1 MPCLA
6 FVWVLGV
13 QTQVL
18 IHVEQALHP
27 LSHLPQCCIRNLGIS
42 KKHFPSWKKFE
53 QPEFVFIWRPCVL
66 EVSTEWSLGQGQGY
80 ALGICLDGLS
90 VIHGPCTECLLRF
103 TGTETLS
110 RESSRETRLVQVC
123 VSTMSHLH
131 GEISL
136 KSKNCKNI
144 WPQTS
149 TNRNL

>member
-1 MPCLA
+1 MLLCLA

-18 IHVEQALHP
+18 IHVEQTLHP
-27 LSHLPQCCIRNLGIS
+27 LSHLPQCCIRNLDII

-53 QPEFVFIWRPCVL
+53 RPEFVFIRRSCVL
-66 EVSTEWSLGQGQGY
+66 EVSTGYPPSPRWSLGQGQGC

-103 TGTETLS
+103 TGTERLS

-123 VSTMSHLH
+123 VSTMSHLQMVR
-131 GEISL
+131 SL
-136 KSKNCKNI
+136 
-144 WPQTS
+144 
-149 TNRNL
+149 